1 MKRKTSDQSLLEET
15 LSKSVFWLFGWFSP
29 TFGTLRAFGLPDLTS
44 NSTQSQYGTSME
56 CWGIEGS
63 TRGSRVIAKNP
74 MSLGSFGKPC
84 SWERICLYCSSRLLV
99 PFNHDTGPAGTHPWE
114 SRSGRHAIASTLQKG
129 PIYHGCIKPTGTCG
143 LDTTRSQSWDMTKT
157 PGLWPF
163 TKMVNL
169 SKFMKQ
175 WKPAARISFWGW
187 GVHIKASVW
196 P

>member
-29 TFGTLRAFGLPDLTS
+29 TFGTLRAFGLPGLTS

-175 WKPAARISFWGW
+175 WKPAALISFWGW